1 MGVVVAD
8 EVRETED
15 NATSGPLPDDRGA
28 GRFRILISICA
39 TFVAAV
45 GVVAILG
52 WALDLPVLASLGSGK
67 IPVAPDTALMFV
79 LYSGAILLRTY
90 LPNSQVSYRAG
101 LFLIAA
107 GALIAAVLFV
117 LSLLG
122 IRLEAEHLGF
132 TVVNKPGELQV
143 GYMSPVTAF
152 SFLLSSISYLLSL
165 LSSSKRR
172 QPANIAFW
180 VACSVIVTGS
190 TLVLAYLYGSP
201 ILYGTAFIPPAA
213 LTSMAFIALGTAL
226 LALSAPRARQSL
238 QNLESTR
245 RASYLFFMV
254 FVVLALGI
262 VIAGFMYFR
271 NYESRHRTE
280 IERQLS
286 AIAELKGDEL
296 VHWRKE
302 RLMDAELFFKNP
314 NFFGLV
320 RNYMQRPDDTEV
332 AARLGTWLQHVQ
344 SGHEYDR
351 VFLLDASGRERMSA
365 SEAQP
370 ISRYLIQGAEEVL
383 RTKKLTFAD
392 FYRNE
397 YDGLVYLAIL
407 IPIFDERDRKPAV
420 GTLVLRI
427 DPEKYLYPFI
437 NRWPTPSKTAE
448 TLLVRREGDE
458 ALFLNELRFQKNAA
472 LNLRRPLAQNELP
485 AAQAVLGRKG
495 IMEGRDYRGVRV
507 IADLRPVADSPW
519 FLVSRMDISEVYGPM
534 REILWMTIVLVLTL
548 LIGAGAAFGMVWRQQ
563 LTQFYRM
570 KCETTEALNESRER
584 LGLLIE
590 GVKDHAIIMLDPNGN
605 VMSWNPGAERIN
617 GYSEEEIIG
626 RNFSCFYPQ
635 EYIEQDKPVQELKE
649 AVAKGRFEGEGWRV
663 RKDGARF
670 WADVVITALYD
681 KDGLLRGFAKI
692 TRDVT
697 ERKRAEDRLNE
708 TLTDLQRSNKELEQF
723 AYVASHD
730 LQEPLRMV
738 ASYTQLLA
746 ERYEN
751 QLDDKAKKFI
761 HYAVDGAVRMQL
773 LINDLLV
780 FSRIGTRGR
789 PPEPVEA
796 YAVLEEAKN
805 NMKMN
810 IDEAKAIIT
819 NDVLPEVRADAS
831 QLVQV
836 FQNLIGNAVKFRGT
850 DDPKIQI
857 SARDEGVEWLFS
869 VNDNGIGMEQQYA
882 DKVFVIFQRLHTKE
896 EYPGSGIGLAICKKI
911 VERHGGR
918 IWFESEPGKGTTF
931 YFTIPK

>member
-1 MGVVVAD
+1 
-8 EVRETED
+8 
-15 NATSGPLPDDRGA
+15 
-28 GRFRILISICA
+28 
-39 TFVAAV
+39 
-45 GVVAILG
+45 
-52 WALDLPVLASLGSGK
+52 
-67 IPVAPDTALMFV
+67 
-79 LYSGAILLRTY
+79 
-90 LPNSQVSYRAG
+90 
-101 LFLIAA
+101 
-107 GALIAAVLFV
+107 
-117 LSLLG
+117 
-122 IRLEAEHLGF
+122 
-132 TVVNKPGELQV
+132 
-143 GYMSPVTAF
+143 
-152 SFLLSSISYLLSL
+152 
-165 LSSSKRR
+165 
-172 QPANIAFW
+172 
-180 VACSVIVTGS
+180 
-190 TLVLAYLYGSP
+190 
-201 ILYGTAFIPPAA
+201 
-213 LTSMAFIALGTAL
+213 
-226 LALSAPRARQSL
+226 
-238 QNLESTR
+238 
-245 RASYLFFMV
+245 
-254 FVVLALGI
+254 
-262 VIAGFMYFR
+262 
-271 NYESRHRTE
+271 
-280 IERQLS
+280 
-286 AIAELKGDEL
+286 
-296 VHWRKE
+296 
-302 RLMDAELFFKNP
+302 
-314 NFFGLV
+314 
-320 RNYMQRPDDTEV
+320 
-332 AARLGTWLQHVQ
+332 
-344 SGHEYDR
+344 
-351 VFLLDASGRERMSA
+351 
-365 SEAQP
+365 
-370 ISRYLIQGAEEVL
+370 
-383 RTKKLTFAD
+383 
-392 FYRNE
+392 
-397 YDGLVYLAIL
+397 
-407 IPIFDERDRKPAV
+407 
-420 GTLVLRI
+420 
-427 DPEKYLYPFI
+427 
-437 NRWPTPSKTAE
+437 
-448 TLLVRREGDE
+448 
-458 ALFLNELRFQKNAA
+458 
-472 LNLRRPLAQNELP
+472 
-485 AAQAVLGRKG
+485 
-495 IMEGRDYRGVRV
+495 
-507 IADLRPVADSPW
+507 
-519 FLVSRMDISEVYGPM
+519 
-534 REILWMTIVLVLTL
+534 
-548 LIGAGAAFGMVWRQQ
+548 
-563 LTQFYRM
+563 M